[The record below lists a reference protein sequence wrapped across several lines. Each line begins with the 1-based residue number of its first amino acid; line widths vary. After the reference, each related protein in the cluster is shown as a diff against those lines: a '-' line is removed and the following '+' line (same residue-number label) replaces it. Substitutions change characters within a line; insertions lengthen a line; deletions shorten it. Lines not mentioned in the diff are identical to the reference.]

1 MNQIQISETQEEIL
15 ESLWKAAEKGEDRL
29 PGIRSFCAVDF
40 DDEDLN
46 GLADLHLIRMTG
58 DQVLLTNQGRKMAEC
73 IVRRHRIAEVLVVSI
88 LKHKTAEMERI
99 ACEVEHSL
107 QPEVEEAICTLLGH
121 PEFCPDGKPIPQG
134 ACCRKRVREVSQTV
148 VSLEKLKP
156 GDSGKVTYIK
166 PSSHAILEQLLSF
179 GLSPGV
185 IVTLTQ
191 SRPVFC
197 VKFENTELALDREIV
212 KNIFV
217 WKIDSDNVMS

>member
-1 MNQIQISETQEEIL
+1 MNQVQISEIQEEIL
-15 ESLWKAAEKGEDRL
+15 ESLWKAAEKDENRL
-29 PGIRSFCAVDF
+29 SEIRPFCAVEF
-40 DDEDLN
+40 GDDDLN
-46 GLADLHLIRMTG
+46 GLSNLHLIRITG
-58 DQVLLTNQGRKMAEC
+58 DQVDLTQEGRKMAEC

-121 PEFCPDGKPIPQG
+121 PEFCPDGKPIPKG

-148 VSLEKLKP
+148 VSLEKLHP
-156 GDSGKVTYIK
+156 GESGKVTYIK

-217 WKIDSDNVMS
+217 WKIDGEAPAI

>member
-1 MNQIQISETQEEIL
+1 MNQSLLSETQEEIL
-15 ESLWKAAEKGEDRL
+15 ESVWKAGETGEHRL
-29 PGIRSFCAVDF
+29 IGIRSFCAVSFEDH
-40 DDEDLN
+40 DLQGLVDLN
-46 GLADLHLIRMTG
+46 LVKVNDEILMLS
-58 DQVLLTNQGRKMAEC
+58 DEGRKRAEQ
-73 IVRRHRIAEVLVVSI
+73 IIRRHRIAEVLVVSI
-88 LKHKTAEMERI
+88 LKHKSAEMERI

-121 PEFCPDGKPIPQG
+121 PEFCPDGKPIPRG
-134 ACCRKRVREVSQTV
+134 ACCRKRVREVGQTV
-148 VSLEKLKP
+148 VSLEKLHP

-166 PSSHAILEQLLSF
+166 PSSHSILEQLISF

-191 SRPVFC
+191 VKPVFC

-217 WKIDSDNVMS
+217 WKID

>member
-1 MNQIQISETQEEIL
+1 MDEILVSELHEEIL
-15 ESLWKAAEKGEDRL
+15 ESLWKAGETGEHRL
-29 PGIRSFCAVDF
+29 AGIRSFCAVDF
-40 DDEDLN
+40 LDDDLTF
-46 GLADLHLIRMTG
+46 LVDQQFIQKTG
-58 DQVLLTNQGRKMAEC
+58 DNITLTDKGKRLAER

-148 VSLEKLKP
+148 VSLDKLKP
-156 GDSGKVTYIK
+156 GESGKVTYIK
-166 PSSHAILEQLLSF
+166 PASHAILEQLISF

-185 IVTLTQ
+185 IITLTQ
-191 SRPVFC
+191 STPVYC

-217 WKIDSDNVMS
+217 WKID

>member
-1 MNQIQISETQEEIL
+1 MNETQVSELHEEIL
-15 ESLWKAAEKGEDRL
+15 ESMWKAGETDQHSMSSVRSFCPVDFQDEDLHFLIDHQLIRKNGDDIRLTEKGERL
-29 PGIRSFCAVDF
+29 
-40 DDEDLN
+40 
-46 GLADLHLIRMTG
+46 
-58 DQVLLTNQGRKMAEC
+58 AER
-73 IVRRHRIAEVLVVSI
+73 IVRRHRLAEVLVTSI
-88 LKHKTAEMERI
+88 LKLKSAEMERI

-121 PEFCPDGKPIPQG
+121 PEFCPDGKPIPRG

-166 PSSHAILEQLLSF
+166 PASHAILEQLISF

-185 IVTLTQ
+185 IVTITQ
-191 SRPVFC
+191 VMPVYC

-217 WKIDSDNVMS
+217 WKID

>member
-1 MNQIQISETQEEIL
+1 MNQPRISELHEEIL
-15 ESLWKAAEKGEDRL
+15 ESLWKAGETEEHRL
-29 PGIRSFCAVDF
+29 EGIRSFCAVPFEDA
-40 DDEDLN
+40 DLNVLVDEDLVTVSD
-46 GLADLHLIRMTG
+46 GKAHLTDEGRRLAER
-58 DQVLLTNQGRKMAEC
+58 
-73 IVRRHRIAEVLVVSI
+73 IVRRHRIAEVLVSSI
-88 LKHKTAEMERI
+88 LKHKSGEMERI

-121 PEFCPDGKPIPQG
+121 PEFCPDGKPIPRG

-148 VSLEKLKP
+148 VSLDKLSP

-166 PSSHAILEQLLSF
+166 PSSHAILEQLISF

-191 SRPVFC
+191 TRPVFC
-197 VKFENTELALDREIV
+197 VTFENTELALDKEIV

-217 WKIDSDNVMS
+217 WKID

>member
-1 MNQIQISETQEEIL
+1 MTLPLISEIHEEIL
-15 ESLWKAAEKGEDRL
+15 ESLWKADETGEHQL
-29 PGIRSFCAVDF
+29 SGIRPFCSVTF
-40 DDEDLN
+40 EDEDLKS
-46 GLADLHLIRMTG
+46 LIDRQLITTSG
-58 DQVLLTNQGRKMAEC
+58 EQVMLTDEGRKMAEQ

-88 LKHKTAEMERI
+88 LKHKSAEMERI

-121 PEFCPDGKPIPQG
+121 PEFCPDGKPIPRG
-134 ACCRKRVREVSQTV
+134 RCCRKRVREVSQTV
-148 VSLEKLKP
+148 VSLEKLNP

-166 PSSHAILEQLLSF
+166 PSSHSILEQLISF

-191 SRPVFC
+191 TRPVFC
-197 VKFENTELALDREIV
+197 VKFENTELALDKEIV

-217 WKIDSDNVMS
+217 WKID